1 MKTNIVNSVHYTH
14 THTQIYKRLYIAILA
29 MCLFLLFIPSTL
41 FAQSYQEQKVSLF
54 QHLDK
59 SKVTTGVLYDRVYP
73 WVDLNVAKDST
84 FQISYPFIKQAWLE
98 LYLASY
104 NKETLLSIEEVR
116 DKILTNTLNDNG
128 ITLGFVDFEFN
139 SIDTQAFNDG
149 SLYFSRQT

>member
-1 MKTNIVNSVHYTH
+1 MYITH

-41 FAQSYQEQKVSLF
+41 FAQSYQEQKDSLF
-54 QHLDK
+54 QHLYK

-116 DKILTNTLNDNG
+116 DKILTNSLNDNG

>member
-1 MKTNIVNSVHYTH
+1 MKTNIINSV
-14 THTQIYKRLYIAILA
+14 HTQIYKRLYIAVLA

-41 FAQSYQEQKVSLF
+41 FAQSYQEQKDSLF

-59 SKVTTGVLYDRVYP
+59 SKVTTGVLYDRVFP
-73 WVDLNVAKDST
+73 WVDLNVVKDST
-84 FQISYPFIKQAWLE
+84 FQISYSFIKQAWLE

-116 DKILTNTLNDNG
+116 DKILTNSLNDNG
-128 ITLGFVDFEFN
+128 ITLGYVDFEFN

>member
-1 MKTNIVNSVHYTH
+1 MKTNIINSVN
-14 THTQIYKRLYIAILA
+14 TQIYKILYIAILA

-41 FAQSYQEQKVSLF
+41 FAQSDQEQKDALF

-84 FQISYPFIKQAWLE
+84 FQTSYPFIKQACLE

-128 ITLGFVDFEFN
+128 ITLGFVDF
-139 SIDTQAFNDG
+139 
-149 SLYFSRQT
+149 SLWLVFRHRPH

>member
-1 MKTNIVNSVHYTH
+1 
-14 THTQIYKRLYIAILA
+14 

-41 FAQSYQEQKVSLF
+41 FAQSYQEQKDALF

-116 DKILTNTLNDNG
+116 DKILTNSLNDNG